1 MSELESK
8 VAMARPPVFKVV
20 KAMGTPVVRSMLAVT
35 TMAFVAGCAALST
48 QTAEDTVKARAN
60 ERWAALLKYDYDA
73 AYAYMSPGYRGV
85 TPIEK
90 FKARQGSA
98 VRWAGAEA
106 ISVNCPE
113 AVKCVVQV
121 RIQAKPF
128 LGRKFGDT
136 ITTHVEETWLLEDG
150 QWWLFQKI

>member
-1 MSELESK
+1 MAQHTQKSTRMHLS
-8 VAMARPPVFKVV
+8 VLRSALAVAAMA
-20 KAMGTPVVRSMLAVT
+20 L
-35 TMAFVAGCAALST
+35 VAGCAALGP
-48 QTAEDTVKARAN
+48 QAAEDAVKARASA
-60 ERWAALLKYDYDA
+60 RWAALLKYDFDA
-73 AYAYMSPGYRGV
+73 AYAYMAPGYRAV
-85 TPIEK
+85 MSVEK

-98 VRWAGAEA
+98 VRWTGAEA
-106 ISVNCPE
+106 VSAACPE
-113 AVKCVVQV
+113 VVKCVVQV